1 MIRPFGVKVSDG
13 TGDGVGCAVGCSEVT
28 ALRASSW
35 AVAVP
40 AEAKAKDKSVA
51 DANNLIVFI
60 TNLFSCLNL
69 NLDRTGEQF
78 YFVLIVIVRVKALQ

>member
-1 MIRPFGVKVSDG
+1 MTLPLGVKVSDG

-35 AVAVP
+35 AVA

-60 TNLFSCLNL
+60 TNLFFCLNL